1 LNGFLKGFRK
11 RILIVYG
18 KSVQSNLLP
27 HREAHLDPTS
37 EKVLLI
43 ELQHGSQRAFAE
55 VYQQFSEGVFAYC
68 VKILADRQLAQD
80 VVQETFLKV
89 QQYAHTVQNDES
101 FKSWVFRIARNE
113 ALMQLRKRRVNGELK
128 DDSVWDEETPYQL
141 TLATER
147 TEIVNRM
154 LDNLKHEYREVL
166 VLLVYEGMSYAEIAH
181 VTGTTESSVK
191 SRIFRARKAMVER
204 LKGYV

>member
-1 LNGFLKGFRK
+1 MVHQKF
-11 RILIVYG
+11 
-18 KSVQSNLLP
+18 VQSNLVP
-27 HREAHLDPTS
+27 HREASLDPTS
-37 EKVLLI
+37 EKELLI
-43 ELQHGSQRAFAE
+43 ELQRGSQRAFAE

-89 QQYAHTVQNDES
+89 QQHAHTIQNDES

-128 DDSVWDEETPYQL
+128 DDSVWDEDTPYHL
-141 TLATER
+141 ALATER

-181 VTGTTESSVK
+181 ITGATESSVK
-191 SRIFRARKAMVER
+191 SRIFRARKAMIER